1 VSVTLLGKQTILPIS
16 SSKES
21 GHHVCGHVCF
31 PKKKR
36 EKPARSVS
44 SVTLLGRKNNL
55 PTYPSAH
62 REWVAILSFL
72 FLALHCVC
80 FLKRE
85 KHRELWWWFKYSK
98 ILLYSSKQVTEW
110 KWISRDTEGERRGSG
125 DDEERLKDSIYH
137 KMMPW
142 IQFVFHTQ
150 DFWAPPFSAAAIF
163 SWGSWKTPCTIVAPK
178 WLASNTFEA
187 ARTLPQLFL
196 PTCPCFWLKL
206 QNCVILSLLP

>member
-1 VSVTLLGKQTILPIS
+1 MSVTLLGKKTILPIS

-80 FLKRE
+80 FLKRG

-110 KWISRDTEGERRGSG
+110 KWISRDTEGERWGSG
-125 DDEERLKDSIYH
+125 DDEEKLKDSIYH

-142 IQFVFHTQ
+142 IQFVFHTR

>member
-1 VSVTLLGKQTILPIS
+1 MSVTLLGKQTILPIS

-142 IQFVFHTQ
+142 IQFVFHSRFLGPTLLCCCHIQLGFMKNPMHNCGTQ
-150 DFWAPPFSAAAIF
+150 MTS
-163 SWGSWKTPCTIVAPK
+163 
-178 WLASNTFEA
+178 
-187 ARTLPQLFL
+187 
-196 PTCPCFWLKL
+196 
-206 QNCVILSLLP
+206 